1 MILTENIA
9 SCSTSMHPLCSRGKV
24 RFPDPII
31 FTSHP
36 TIPGSAGYC
45 ITSKKRSLGRCG
57 RTVNAFAC
65 KANVWGFDSTRRRPQ
80 RKIDT
85 MKLYSTLSKS
95 VETLETLHPDRV
107 YLFVCGP
114 TVYDYPHLG
123 HARTYVVFDALA
135 KYLRWTGKE
144 VFYLQNITDVDD
156 KIINRAKEEG
166 VSQSMLSRKFETEYL
181 RDMQSLGIDA
191 VSYYAR
197 ATTHIPEIIS
207 QVERLIA
214 RGVAYITETGV
225 YFNVDTFAHN
235 GELSGQERTKRMSR
249 VTETTK
255 QNPLDFALWKLGEYG
270 EYTWDSPW
278 GRGRPGWHIEDTAI
292 SEKYFG
298 QQYDIH
304 GGGLDLIFP
313 HHEAEIAQM
322 ESLEGKH
329 PMVRY
334 WMHTGF
340 LTVKGE
346 KMSKSLGN
354 FIAIRDALRT
364 WDKDV
369 LRYFILLSHYRS
381 PLQATDEGLAN
392 AAKGLDHI
400 RAIATQDKGAD
411 PEGRRAFIEAMESD
425 LNTPMALAAI
435 QKLAGSGDL
444 EALREY
450 GQILGINFLTETSAP
465 LSVLHEIRA
474 ELRAKKQFEVADF
487 IRERMVAA
495 GITITDA
502 PL

>member
-1 MILTENIA
+1 MIVME
-9 SCSTSMHPLCSRGKV
+9 
-24 RFPDPII
+24 
-31 FTSHP
+31 
-36 TIPGSAGYC
+36 
-45 ITSKKRSLGRCG
+45 
-57 RTVNAFAC
+57 
-65 KANVWGFDSTRRRPQ
+65 
-80 RKIDT
+80 
-85 MKLYSTLSKS
+85 LYSTLSRT
-95 VETLETLHPDRV
+95 VEPLETLHLDRV
-107 YLFVCGP
+107 ALFVCGP
-114 TVYDYPHLG
+114 TVYDYSHLG
-123 HARTYVVFDALA
+123 HARTYVVFDVLA

-156 KIINRAKEEG
+156 KIINRAREEG
-166 VSQSMLSRKFETEYL
+166 TSQSTLARRFEAEYF
-181 RDMQSLGIDA
+181 RDMKSLGIDA

-197 ATTHIPEIIS
+197 ATTHIPEIIG
-207 QVERLIA
+207 QIQRLVD
-214 RGVAYITETGV
+214 RGVAYITESGV
-225 YFNVDTFAHN
+225 YFNLDTFGHN
-235 GELSGQERTKRMSR
+235 GELSGQERAQRVSR
-249 VTETTK
+249 VSDATK
-255 QNPLDFALWKLGEYG
+255 HDSLDFALWKLGEFG

-340 LTVKGE
+340 LTVKGA

-354 FIAIRDALRT
+354 FITIRDALRT
-364 WDKDV
+364 WNKDV

-381 PLQATDEGLAN
+381 PLQATDEGFAN

-400 RAIATQDKGAD
+400 RAIATNDKGAD
-411 PEGRRAFIEAMESD
+411 AEGRRAFIEAMESD

-450 GQILGINFLTETSAP
+450 GQILGINFLKETSAP
-465 LSVLHEIRA
+465 LSVLQDIRA
-474 ELRAKKQFEVADF
+474 ELRAQKQFAVADL

-495 GITITDA
+495 GITVTDKS
-502 PL
+502 L

>member
-1 MILTENIA
+1 M
-9 SCSTSMHPLCSRGKV
+9 
-24 RFPDPII
+24 D
-31 FTSHP
+31 
-36 TIPGSAGYC
+36 
-45 ITSKKRSLGRCG
+45 
-57 RTVNAFAC
+57 
-65 KANVWGFDSTRRRPQ
+65 
-80 RKIDT
+80 
-85 MKLYSTLSKS
+85 LYSTLTRT
-95 VETLETLHPDRV
+95 VAPLVTLHPDRV

-114 TVYDYPHLG
+114 TVYDYSHLG
-123 HARTYVVFDALA
+123 HARTYVAFDVLV
-135 KYLRWTGKE
+135 KFLRSTGKE

-166 VSQSMLSRKFETEYL
+166 ISQSALARKFETEYL
-181 RDMQSLGIDA
+181 VDMHSLGIDA

-197 ATTHIPEIIS
+197 ATTHIPEIID
-207 QVERLIA
+207 QVRRLID
-214 RGVAYITETGV
+214 RGVAYVTENGV
-225 YFNVDTFAHN
+225 YFNLDTFEGN
-235 GELSGQERTKRMSR
+235 GELSGQERAKRISR
-249 VTETTK
+249 VTDETK
-255 QNPLDFALWKLGEYG
+255 HNPNDFALWKTGEYG

-329 PMVRY
+329 PMVKY

-354 FIAIRDALRT
+354 FITIRDAFKS
-364 WDKDV
+364 WNKDV

-392 AAKGLDHI
+392 AAKALGHI
-400 RAIATQDKGAD
+400 RAVAKKDLGENR
-411 PEGRRAFIEAMESD
+411 EGRKAFVDAMEAD

-435 QKLAGSGDL
+435 QNLAASGDL
-444 EALREY
+444 GALKAY
-450 GQILGINFLTETSAP
+450 GEILGINFLRETSAP
-465 LSVLHEIRA
+465 LSVLHEIRE
-474 ELRAKKQFEVADF
+474 ELRAKKQFEVADL

-495 GITITDA
+495 GIPITDK

>member
-1 MILTENIA
+1 ME
-9 SCSTSMHPLCSRGKV
+9 
-24 RFPDPII
+24 
-31 FTSHP
+31 
-36 TIPGSAGYC
+36 
-45 ITSKKRSLGRCG
+45 
-57 RTVNAFAC
+57 
-65 KANVWGFDSTRRRPQ
+65 
-80 RKIDT
+80 
-85 MKLYSTLSKS
+85 LYSTLSRT
-95 VETLETLHPDRV
+95 VEPLETLHPDRV
-107 YLFVCGP
+107 ALFVCGP
-114 TVYDYPHLG
+114 TVYDYSHLG
-123 HARTYVVFDALA
+123 HARTYVVFDVLA

-156 KIINRAKEEG
+156 KIINRAREEG
-166 VSQSMLSRKFETEYL
+166 TSQSILARRFEAEYL
-181 RDMQSLGIDA
+181 RDMKSLGIDA

-197 ATTHIPEIIS
+197 ATTHIPEIIG
-207 QVERLIA
+207 QVRRLIEKE
-214 RGVAYITETGV
+214 VAYVTESGV
-225 YFNVDTFAHN
+225 YFNLDTFEHN
-235 GELSGQERTKRMSR
+235 GELSGQERAQRVSR
-249 VTETTK
+249 VSDATK
-255 QNPLDFALWKLGEYG
+255 HNPLDFALWKLGEFG

-292 SEKYFG
+292 SEMYFG

-322 ESLEGKH
+322 ESLKGKH

-354 FIAIRDALRT
+354 FITIRDALKSWNR
-364 WDKDV
+364 DV

-392 AAKGLDHI
+392 AAKGLNHI
-400 RAIATQDKGAD
+400 RAIATKDKGAD
-411 PEGRRAFIEAMESD
+411 AEGRRAFVEAMESD

-450 GQILGINFLTETSAP
+450 GEILGINFLKETSAP

-474 ELRAKKQFEVADF
+474 ELRAQKQFAVADL

-495 GITITDA
+495 GITVTDKS
-502 PL
+502 L

>member
-1 MILTENIA
+1 ME
-9 SCSTSMHPLCSRGKV
+9 
-24 RFPDPII
+24 
-31 FTSHP
+31 
-36 TIPGSAGYC
+36 
-45 ITSKKRSLGRCG
+45 
-57 RTVNAFAC
+57 
-65 KANVWGFDSTRRRPQ
+65 
-80 RKIDT
+80 
-85 MKLYSTLSKS
+85 LYSTLSRT
-95 VETLETLHPDRV
+95 VEPLVTLHPDRV

-114 TVYDYPHLG
+114 TVYDYSHLG
-123 HARTYVVFDALA
+123 HARTYVVFDVLV
-135 KYLRWTGKE
+135 KYLRSTGKE

-166 VSQSMLSRKFETEYL
+166 ISQSELARKFETEYL
-181 RDMQSLGIDA
+181 RDMASLGIDA

-197 ATTHIPEIIS
+197 ATTHIPEIID

-214 RGVAYITETGV
+214 REVAYVTDTGV
-225 YFNVDTFAHN
+225 YFNLDTFDGN
-235 GELSGQERTKRMSR
+235 GELSGQERAKRVSR
-249 VTETTK
+249 LADASK
-255 QNPLDFALWKLGEYG
+255 HNPHDFALWKTGEYG

-298 QQYDIH
+298 QQYDMH

-334 WMHTGF
+334 WLHTGF

-354 FIAIRDALRT
+354 FVTIRDAMKT
-364 WDKDV
+364 WNKDV

-381 PLQATDEGLAN
+381 PLQATEEGIAN
-392 AAKGLDHI
+392 AAKALEHI
-400 RAIATQDKGAD
+400 RAVAKKDNGVNEA
-411 PEGRRAFIEAMESD
+411 GRKAFRDAMEAD

-435 QKLAGSGDL
+435 QGLAASGDIG
-444 EALREY
+444 ALREY
-450 GQILGINFLTETSAP
+450 GAILGINFLRETSAP
-465 LSVLHEIRA
+465 LSVLHDIRA
-474 ELRAKKQFEVADF
+474 ELRARKQFDVADL

-495 GITITDA
+495 GITITDK

>member
-1 MILTENIA
+1 ME
-9 SCSTSMHPLCSRGKV
+9 
-24 RFPDPII
+24 
-31 FTSHP
+31 
-36 TIPGSAGYC
+36 
-45 ITSKKRSLGRCG
+45 
-57 RTVNAFAC
+57 
-65 KANVWGFDSTRRRPQ
+65 
-80 RKIDT
+80 
-85 MKLYSTLSKS
+85 LYSTLSRT
-95 VETLETLHPDRV
+95 VEPLVTLHPDRV

-114 TVYDYPHLG
+114 TVYDYSHLG
-123 HARTYVVFDALA
+123 HARTYVVFDVLV
-135 KYLRWTGKE
+135 KYLRSTGKE

-166 VSQSMLSRKFETEYL
+166 ISQSELARKFETEYL
-181 RDMQSLGIDA
+181 RDMASLGIDA

-197 ATTHIPEIIS
+197 ATTHIPEIID

-214 RGVAYITETGV
+214 RGVAYVTDTGV
-225 YFNVDTFAHN
+225 YFNLDTFDGN
-235 GELSGQERTKRMSR
+235 GELSGQERAKRVSR
-249 VTETTK
+249 LADASK
-255 QNPLDFALWKLGEYG
+255 HNPHDFALWKTGEYG

-298 QQYDIH
+298 QQYDMH

-334 WMHTGF
+334 WLHTGF

-354 FIAIRDALRT
+354 FVTIRDAMKT
-364 WDKDV
+364 WNKDV

-381 PLQATDEGLAN
+381 PLQATEDGIAN
-392 AAKGLDHI
+392 AAKALEHI
-400 RAIATQDKGAD
+400 RAVAKTDNGED
-411 PEGRRAFIEAMESD
+411 REGRKAFIEAMESD

-435 QKLAGSGDL
+435 QTLAASGDIS
-444 EALREY
+444 ALKEY
-450 GQILGINFLTETSAP
+450 GAILGINFLRETSAP
-465 LSVLHEIRA
+465 MSVLHDIRA
-474 ELRAKKQFEVADF
+474 ELRARKQFEVADM

>member
-1 MILTENIA
+1 ME
-9 SCSTSMHPLCSRGKV
+9 
-24 RFPDPII
+24 
-31 FTSHP
+31 
-36 TIPGSAGYC
+36 
-45 ITSKKRSLGRCG
+45 
-57 RTVNAFAC
+57 
-65 KANVWGFDSTRRRPQ
+65 
-80 RKIDT
+80 
-85 MKLYSTLSKS
+85 LYSTLSRT
-95 VETLETLHPDRV
+95 VEPLETLHPDRV

-114 TVYDYPHLG
+114 TVYDYSHLG
-123 HARTYVVFDALA
+123 HARTYVVFDVLV
-135 KYLRWTGKE
+135 KYLRSTGKE

-166 VSQSMLSRKFETEYL
+166 ISQSELARKFETEYL
-181 RDMQSLGIDA
+181 RDMHSFGIDA

-197 ATTHIPEIIS
+197 ATTHIPEIIG

-214 RGVAYITETGV
+214 RGVAYVTDTGV
-225 YFNVDTFAHN
+225 YFNLDTFDGN
-235 GELSGQERTKRMSR
+235 GELSGQERAKRVSR
-249 VTETTK
+249 LADASK
-255 QNPLDFALWKLGEYG
+255 HNPHDFALWKTGEYG

-298 QQYDIH
+298 QQYDMH

-334 WMHTGF
+334 WLHTGF

-354 FIAIRDALRT
+354 FVTIRDALKT
-364 WDKDV
+364 WNRDV

-381 PLQATDEGLAN
+381 PLQATEEGMAN
-392 AAKGLDHI
+392 AAKALEHI
-400 RAIATQDKGAD
+400 RAVAAKDLGENR
-411 PEGRRAFIEAMESD
+411 EGRKAFVDAMEAD

-435 QKLAGSGDL
+435 QGLAASGDL
-444 EALREY
+444 GALKEY
-450 GQILGINFLTETSAP
+450 GAILGINFLRETSAP
-465 LSVLHEIRA
+465 LSVLHDIRA
-474 ELRAKKQFEVADF
+474 ELRARKQFDVADL

-495 GITITDA
+495 GITITDK

>member
-1 MILTENIA
+1 ME
-9 SCSTSMHPLCSRGKV
+9 
-24 RFPDPII
+24 
-31 FTSHP
+31 
-36 TIPGSAGYC
+36 
-45 ITSKKRSLGRCG
+45 
-57 RTVNAFAC
+57 
-65 KANVWGFDSTRRRPQ
+65 
-80 RKIDT
+80 
-85 MKLYSTLSKS
+85 LYSTLSRT
-95 VETLETLHPDRV
+95 VEPLVTLHPDRV

-114 TVYDYPHLG
+114 TVYDYSHMG
-123 HARTYVVFDALA
+123 HARTYVVFDVLV

-156 KIINRAKEEG
+156 KIINRAKDEG
-166 VSQSMLSRKFETEYL
+166 ISQNELSRKFETEYL

-197 ATTHIPEIIS
+197 ATTHIPEIID

-214 RGVAYITETGV
+214 RGVAYVTEAGV
-225 YFNVDTFAHN
+225 YFNLDTFEHN
-235 GELSGQERTKRMSR
+235 GELSGQERAKRVSR
-249 VTETTK
+249 VTDASK
-255 QNPLDFALWKLGEYG
+255 HNPHDFALWKTGEYG

-334 WMHTGF
+334 WLHTGF
-340 LTVKGE
+340 LTVKDE

-354 FIAIRDALRT
+354 FITIRDALKT
-364 WDKDV
+364 WNKDV

-381 PLQATDEGLAN
+381 PLQATEEGMAN
-392 AAKGLDHI
+392 AAKGLEHI
-400 RAIATQDKGAD
+400 RAIARKDNG
-411 PEGRRAFIEAMESD
+411 ENRERRKAFVDAMESD

-435 QKLAGSGDL
+435 QALAASGDIA
-444 EALREY
+444 ALKEY
-450 GQILGINFLTETSAP
+450 GAILGINFLRETSAP
-465 LSVLHEIRA
+465 LSVLHDIRA
-474 ELRAKKQFEVADF
+474 ELRARKQFEIADL
-487 IRERMVAA
+487 IRKRMVAA

>member
-1 MILTENIA
+1 
-9 SCSTSMHPLCSRGKV
+9 
-24 RFPDPII
+24 
-31 FTSHP
+31 
-36 TIPGSAGYC
+36 
-45 ITSKKRSLGRCG
+45 
-57 RTVNAFAC
+57 
-65 KANVWGFDSTRRRPQ
+65 
-80 RKIDT
+80 
-85 MKLYSTLSKS
+85 
-95 VETLETLHPDRV
+95 
-107 YLFVCGP
+107 
-114 TVYDYPHLG
+114 
-123 HARTYVVFDALA
+123 VVFDVLV

-156 KIINRAKEEG
+156 KIINRAREEG
-166 VSQSMLSRKFETEYL
+166 TSQSTLARKFEVEYL

-197 ATTHIPEIIS
+197 ATTHIPEIIG
-207 QVERLIA
+207 QVRRLIEKE
-214 RGVAYITETGV
+214 VAYVTESGV
-225 YFNVDTFAHN
+225 YFNLDTFGHN
-235 GELSGQERTKRMSR
+235 GELSGQERAKRVSRISDATKH
-249 VTETTK
+249 
-255 QNPLDFALWKLGEYG
+255 NPLDFALWKLGEFG

-354 FIAIRDALRT
+354 FITIRDALKT
-364 WDKDV
+364 WNRDV

-400 RAIATQDKGAD
+400 RAIARQDKGAD

-425 LNTPMALAAI
+425 LNTPMAVAAI

-450 GQILGINFLTETSAP
+450 GQILGINFLKETSAP
-465 LSVLHEIRA
+465 LSVLHEIRE
-474 ELRAKKQFEVADF
+474 ELRAQKQFEVADL

-495 GITITDA
+495 GITITDK

>member
-1 MILTENIA
+1 ME
-9 SCSTSMHPLCSRGKV
+9 
-24 RFPDPII
+24 
-31 FTSHP
+31 
-36 TIPGSAGYC
+36 
-45 ITSKKRSLGRCG
+45 
-57 RTVNAFAC
+57 
-65 KANVWGFDSTRRRPQ
+65 
-80 RKIDT
+80 
-85 MKLYSTLSKS
+85 LYSTLSRT
-95 VETLETLHPDRV
+95 VEPLVTLHPDRV

-114 TVYDYPHLG
+114 TVYDYSHLG
-123 HARTYVVFDALA
+123 HARTYVVFDVLV
-135 KYLRWTGKE
+135 KYLRSTGKE

-166 VSQSMLSRKFETEYL
+166 ISQNELSRKFETEYL

-197 ATTHIPEIIS
+197 ATTHIPEIIN

-214 RGVAYITETGV
+214 KGVAYVTETGV
-225 YFNVDTFAHN
+225 YFNLDTFDGN
-235 GELSGQERTKRMSR
+235 GELSGQERAKRVSR
-249 VTETTK
+249 LADTSK
-255 QNPLDFALWKLGEYG
+255 HNPHDFALWKTGEYG

-298 QQYDIH
+298 QQYDMH

-334 WMHTGF
+334 WLHTGF

-354 FIAIRDALRT
+354 FITIRDALKT
-364 WDKDV
+364 WDRDV

-392 AAKGLDHI
+392 AAKALEHI
-400 RAIATQDKGAD
+400 RAAAKEDHGVNQT
-411 PEGRRAFIEAMESD
+411 GRKAFMDAMEAD

-435 QKLAGSGDL
+435 QGLAARGDIA
-444 EALREY
+444 ALKEY
-450 GQILGINFLTETSAP
+450 GAILGINFLRETSAP
-465 LSVLHEIRA
+465 LSVLHDIRA
-474 ELRAKKQFEVADF
+474 ELRARKQFEVADL

-495 GITITDA
+495 GINITDA

>member
-1 MILTENIA
+1 
-9 SCSTSMHPLCSRGKV
+9 
-24 RFPDPII
+24 
-31 FTSHP
+31 
-36 TIPGSAGYC
+36 
-45 ITSKKRSLGRCG
+45 
-57 RTVNAFAC
+57 
-65 KANVWGFDSTRRRPQ
+65 
-80 RKIDT
+80 
-85 MKLYSTLSKS
+85 MKLYSTLSRT
-95 VETLETLHPDRV
+95 VEPLETLHPDRV
-107 YLFVCGP
+107 ALFVCGP
-114 TVYDYPHLG
+114 TVYDYSHLG
-123 HARTYVVFDALA
+123 HARTYVVFDVLA

-166 VSQSMLSRKFETEYL
+166 VSQSALARKFETEYL
-181 RDMQSLGIDA
+181 RDMKSLGIDA

-197 ATTHIPEIIS
+197 ATTHIPEIIG
-207 QVERLIA
+207 QVQRLVD
-214 RGVAYITETGV
+214 RGSAYVTETGV
-225 YFNVDTFAHN
+225 YFNLDTFDHN
-235 GELSGQERTKRMSR
+235 GELSGQERAKRVSR
-249 VTETTK
+249 VTDATK
-255 QNPLDFALWKLGEYG
+255 HNPLDFALWKLGEFG

-298 QQYDIH
+298 QQYDMH

-334 WMHTGF
+334 WLHTGF

-354 FIAIRDALRT
+354 FITIRDALKT
-364 WDKDV
+364 WNRDV
-369 LRYFILLSHYRS
+369 LRYCILLSHYRS
-381 PLQATDEGLAN
+381 PLQATDEGFLN

-400 RAIATQDKGAD
+400 RAIATKDKGPDA
-411 PEGRRAFIEAMESD
+411 EGRKAFADAMEAD
-425 LNTPMALAAI
+425 LNTPMAIAAI

-450 GQILGINFLTETSAP
+450 GEILGINFLRETSAP
-465 LSVLHEIRA
+465 LSVLQDIRA
-474 ELRAKKQFEVADF
+474 ELRAKKQFEVADL
-487 IRERMVAA
+487 IRERMAAA
-495 GITITDA
+495 GVPVTDK

>member
-1 MILTENIA
+1 M
-9 SCSTSMHPLCSRGKV
+9 
-24 RFPDPII
+24 D
-31 FTSHP
+31 
-36 TIPGSAGYC
+36 
-45 ITSKKRSLGRCG
+45 
-57 RTVNAFAC
+57 
-65 KANVWGFDSTRRRPQ
+65 
-80 RKIDT
+80 
-85 MKLYSTLSKS
+85 LYSTLTRT
-95 VETLETLHPDRV
+95 VEPLVTLHPDRV
-107 YLFVCGP
+107 CLFVCGP
-114 TVYDYPHLG
+114 TVYDYSHLG
-123 HARTYVVFDALA
+123 HARTYIAFDVLV
-135 KYLRWTGKE
+135 KYLRSTGKE

-166 VSQSMLSRKFETEYL
+166 VPQPALARKFETEYL
-181 RDMQSLGIDA
+181 RDMESLGINA

-197 ATTHIPEIIS
+197 ATTHIPEIIN

-214 RGVAYITETGV
+214 RGVAYVTESGV
-225 YFNVDTFAHN
+225 YFNLDTFGGN
-235 GELSGQERTKRMSR
+235 GELSGQERAKRVSR
-249 VTETTK
+249 VTDATK
-255 QNPLDFALWKLGEYG
+255 HNPNDFALWKTGEYG

-329 PMVRY
+329 PMVKY

-354 FIAIRDALRT
+354 FITIREALRT
-364 WDKDV
+364 WNRDV

-381 PLQATDEGLAN
+381 PLQATDEGIAN
-392 AAKGLDHI
+392 AAKALEHI
-400 RAIATQDKGAD
+400 RAVAAKDLGENR
-411 PEGRRAFIEAMESD
+411 EGRKAFVDAMESD

-435 QKLAGSGDL
+435 QGLAASGDL
-444 EALREY
+444 GALKEY
-450 GQILGINFLTETSAP
+450 GSILGINFLRETSAP
-465 LSVLHEIRA
+465 LSVLHEIRE
-474 ELRAKKQFEVADF
+474 ELRATKQFEVADL
-487 IRERMVAA
+487 IRKKMVDA
-495 GITITDA
+495 GITITDK

>member
-1 MILTENIA
+1 M
-9 SCSTSMHPLCSRGKV
+9 
-24 RFPDPII
+24 D
-31 FTSHP
+31 
-36 TIPGSAGYC
+36 
-45 ITSKKRSLGRCG
+45 
-57 RTVNAFAC
+57 
-65 KANVWGFDSTRRRPQ
+65 
-80 RKIDT
+80 
-85 MKLYSTLSKS
+85 LYSTLTRT
-95 VETLETLHPDRV
+95 VEPLVTLHPYRI

-114 TVYDYPHLG
+114 TVYDYSHLG
-123 HARTYVVFDALA
+123 HARTYVVFDVLA
-135 KYLRWTGKE
+135 KYLRSTGKE

-156 KIINRAKEEG
+156 KIINRAREEG
-166 VSQSMLSRKFETEYL
+166 VSQPALARKFEREYL
-181 RDMQSLGIDA
+181 RDMHTLGINA

-197 ATTHIPEIIS
+197 ATTHIPEIID
-207 QVERLIA
+207 QVERLI
-214 RGVAYITETGV
+214 RKNVAYVTENGV
-225 YFNVDTFAHN
+225 YFNLDTFDGN
-235 GELSGQERTKRMSR
+235 GELSGQERAKRVSR
-249 VTETTK
+249 VTDASK
-255 QNPLDFALWKLGEYG
+255 HNPNDFALWKTGEYG

-329 PMVRY
+329 PMVKY

-354 FIAIRDALRT
+354 FITIRDALKT
-364 WDKDV
+364 WNPDV

-392 AAKGLDHI
+392 AAKGLEHI
-400 RAIATQDKGAD
+400 RAIATKDNGPD
-411 PEGRRAFIEAMESD
+411 REGRKAFTDAMEAD

-435 QKLAGSGDL
+435 QKIAANGDI

-450 GQILGINFLTETSAP
+450 GEILGINFLRETSAP
-465 LSVLHEIRA
+465 LSVLQDIRE
-474 ELRAKKQFEVADF
+474 ELRAKKQFDVADL
-487 IRERMVAA
+487 IRKKMVDA
-495 GITITDA
+495 GITITDK

>member
-1 MILTENIA
+1 ME
-9 SCSTSMHPLCSRGKV
+9 
-24 RFPDPII
+24 
-31 FTSHP
+31 
-36 TIPGSAGYC
+36 
-45 ITSKKRSLGRCG
+45 
-57 RTVNAFAC
+57 
-65 KANVWGFDSTRRRPQ
+65 
-80 RKIDT
+80 
-85 MKLYSTLSKS
+85 LYSTLSRA
-95 VETLETLHPDRV
+95 VEPLVTLHPDRIA
-107 YLFVCGP
+107 LFVCGP
-114 TVYDYPHLG
+114 TVYDYSHIG
-123 HARTYVVFDALA
+123 HARTYVVFDVLA
-135 KYLRWTGKE
+135 KYLRSTGKE

-166 VSQSMLSRKFETEYL
+166 VSQSVLARKFETEYL
-181 RDMQSLGIDA
+181 RDMHSLGIDA

-197 ATTHIPEIIS
+197 ATTHIPEIIN
-207 QVERLIA
+207 QVQRLVD
-214 RGVAYITETGV
+214 RNVAYVTETGV
-225 YFNVDTFAHN
+225 YFNLDTFGHN
-235 GELSGQERTKRMSR
+235 GELSGQERAKRVSR
-249 VTETTK
+249 VTDVTK
-255 QNPLDFALWKLGEYG
+255 HNPLDFALWKLGEFG

-334 WMHTGF
+334 WLHTGF

-354 FIAIRDALRT
+354 FVTIRDALKT
-364 WDKDV
+364 WNKDV
-369 LRYFILLSHYRS
+369 LRYSILLSHYRS
-381 PLQATDEGLAN
+381 PLQATDEGFAN
-392 AAKGLDHI
+392 AARGLDHI
-400 RAIATQDKGAD
+400 RAIATKDKGPDAK
-411 PEGRRAFIEAMESD
+411 GRKAFIDAMESD

-435 QKLAGSGDL
+435 QALATSGDL

-450 GQILGINFLTETSAP
+450 GEILGINFLRETSAP
-465 LSVLHEIRA
+465 LSVLHDIRE
-474 ELRAKKQFEVADF
+474 ELRAKKQFEVADL

-495 GITITDA
+495 GISITDK

>member
-1 MILTENIA
+1 MRVLSAPKYNFCT
-9 SCSTSMHPLCSRGKV
+9 
-24 RFPDPII
+24 
-31 FTSHP
+31 FTRYYTNVKS
-36 TIPGSAGYC
+36 
-45 ITSKKRSLGRCG
+45 RCG

-65 KANVWGFDSTRRRPQ
+65 KANVWGFDSTRRRQ
-80 RKIDT
+80 KRRDDL
-85 MKLYSTLSKS
+85 MELYSTLTRTTEPL
-95 VETLETLHPDRV
+95 VTLHPDRV

-114 TVYDYPHLG
+114 TVYDYSHLG
-123 HARTYVVFDALA
+123 HARTYVVFDVLA
-135 KYLRWTGKE
+135 KYLRSTGRE

-156 KIINRAKEEG
+156 KIIKRAKEEG
-166 VSQSMLSRKFETEYL
+166 VPQSVLARKFETEYL
-181 RDMQSLGIDA
+181 RDMQALGIDA

-197 ATTHIPEIIS
+197 ATAHIPEIID

-214 RGVAYITETGV
+214 RGVAYVTETGV
-225 YFNVDTFAHN
+225 YFNVDTFERN
-235 GELSGQERTKRMSR
+235 GELSGQERAKRVSR
-249 VTETTK
+249 VMDTSK
-255 QNPLDFALWKLGEYG
+255 QNPLDFALWKIGEFG

-354 FIAIRDALRT
+354 FITIRDALKT
-364 WDKDV
+364 WNSDV

-392 AAKGLDHI
+392 VAKGLDHI
-400 RAIATQDKGAD
+400 RAIARKDNGTDI
-411 PEGRRAFIEAMESD
+411 EGRKAFTDAMEAD

-435 QKLAGSGDL
+435 QRLASGGDIG
-444 EALREY
+444 ALREY
-450 GQILGINFLTETSAP
+450 GAILGINFLRETSAP
-465 LSVLHEIRA
+465 LSVLHEIRN
-474 ELRAKKQFEVADF
+474 ELRAKKQFEVADL
-487 IRERMVAA
+487 IREKMVAA